1 MESVSPKVYTV
12 STLNNYIKDMIDSD
26 ITLRELFIV
35 GEISNFKA
43 HSSGHMYMTLK
54 DEKSAIKAVM
64 FKGNASRLKFMPAD
78 GMSVIVFGSVSVFQ
92 RDGQYQLY
100 IQNMQPDGIG
110 SLTLAFEQLKE
121 KLMKEGLFAAEH
133 KKTLPRYPKTV
144 GVVTS
149 DTAAAF
155 EDIKNVLKRR
165 WPMADILLSPTKVQG
180 EAAVLEIIKAITSL
194 DESGRA
200 DVIILARGGGSIE
213 DLWCFND
220 ERVARTIYSCKTPL
234 ITGVG
239 HEIDYTIADF
249 VADYRA
255 PTPSAAAEVSVP
267 DIRTELSD
275 ISKMRLHIQRTVTNM
290 LNSYKDSLDFIR
302 SKNVLKSPLGLIDE
316 RRLILD
322 GYSDRMSSCMT
333 SVFTAQKNR
342 FELEMRRLD
351 AFSPLKV
358 LGRGYAIAE
367 KDGRVIKSINDVSL
381 SDDISLKVADGKISC
396 KVIDKKNDK
405 E

>member
-12 STLNNYIKDMIDSD
+12 SALNNYIRDLIDGD
-26 ITLRELFIV
+26 ISLREIFIV

-54 DEKSAIKAVM
+54 DDKSAVKAVM
-64 FKGNASRLKFMPAD
+64 FKSNASRLKFMPTN
-78 GMSVIVFGSVSVFQ
+78 GMSVIVFGSISVFT

-100 IQNMQPDGIG
+100 IQNMQPDGVG
-110 SLTLAFEQLKE
+110 SLTIAFEQLKE
-121 KLMKEGLFAAEH
+121 KLMKEGLFDASH
-133 KKTLPRYPKTV
+133 KKELPKYPMTV

-149 DTAAAF
+149 ETAAAF

-165 WPMADILLSPTKVQG
+165 WPMATVLLSPTKVQG
-180 EAAVLEIIKAITSL
+180 EAAVPEIVNAITAL
-194 DESGRA
+194 DASQKA

-220 ERVARTIYSCKTPL
+220 ERVARAVYSCKTPL

-255 PTPSAAAEVSVP
+255 PTPSAAAEVCVP
-267 DIRTELSD
+267 DIRKELSD
-275 ISKMRLHIQRTVTNM
+275 ISRMRLQIQRIVAEKLSAYKENLSFVT
-290 LNSYKDSLDFIR
+290 
-302 SKNVLKSPLGLIDE
+302 SKNVMKSPMAFIDE
-316 RRLILD
+316 RRLVLD
-322 GYSDRMSSCMT
+322 GYSDKMNSAVSQT
-333 SVFTAQKNR
+333 LAGEKSR
-342 FELEMRRLD
+342 FEIAVRSLD

-358 LGRGYAIAE
+358 LGRGYSIAE
-367 KDGRVIKSINDVSL
+367 KDGKVLKSIKDISVSDEIALRL
-381 SDDISLKVADGKISC
+381 SDGQVTC
-396 KVIDKKNDK
+396 KVTEKL
-405 E
+405 

>member
-12 STLNNYIKDMIDSD
+12 SALNNYIRDLIDGD
-26 ITLRELFIV
+26 ISLREIFIV

-54 DEKSAIKAVM
+54 DDKSAVKAVM
-64 FKGNASRLKFMPAD
+64 FKSNASRLKFMPTN
-78 GMSVIVFGSVSVFQ
+78 GMSVIVFGSISVFT

-100 IQNMQPDGIG
+100 IQNMQPDGVG
-110 SLTLAFEQLKE
+110 SLTIAFEQLKE
-121 KLMKEGLFAAEH
+121 KLMKEGLFDASH
-133 KKTLPRYPKTV
+133 KKELPKYPMTV

-149 DTAAAF
+149 ETAAAF

-165 WPMADILLSPTKVQG
+165 WPMATVLLSPTKVQG
-180 EAAVLEIIKAITSL
+180 EAAVPEIVNAITAL
-194 DESGRA
+194 DASKKA

-220 ERVARTIYSCKTPL
+220 ERVARAVYSCKTPL

-255 PTPSAAAEVSVP
+255 PTPSAAAEVCVP
-267 DIRTELSD
+267 DIRKELSD
-275 ISKMRLHIQRTVTNM
+275 ISRMRLQIQRIVTEK
-290 LNSYKDSLDFIR
+290 LSAYKDNLSFVT
-302 SKNVLKSPLGLIDE
+302 SKNVMKSPMAFIDE
-316 RRLILD
+316 RRLVLD
-322 GYSDRMSSCMT
+322 GYSDKMNSAVSQT
-333 SVFTAQKNR
+333 FAGEKSR
-342 FELEMRRLD
+342 FEIAVRSLD

-358 LGRGYAIAE
+358 LGRGYSIAE
-367 KDGRVIKSINDVSL
+367 KDGKVLKSIKDISVSDEIALRL
-381 SDDISLKVADGKISC
+381 SDGQVTC
-396 KVIDKKNDK
+396 KVTEKL
-405 E
+405 

>member
-155 EDIKNVLKRR
+155 DDIKNVLKRR

-180 EAAVLEIIKAITSL
+180 EAAVPEIIKAITSL

>member
-78 GMSVIVFGSVSVFQ
+78 GMSVIVFGGVSVFQ

-133 KKTLPRYPKTV
+133 KKALPRYPKTV

-180 EAAVLEIIKAITSL
+180 EAAVPEIIKAITSL

-333 SVFTAQKNR
+333 SVFIAQKNR

-381 SDDISLKVADGKISC
+381 SDDISLKVADGKINC

>member
-12 STLNNYIKDMIDSD
+12 SALNNYIRDLIDGD
-26 ITLRELFIV
+26 ISLREIFIV

-54 DEKSAIKAVM
+54 DDKSAVKAVM
-64 FKGNASRLKFMPAD
+64 FKSNASRLKFMPTN
-78 GMSVIVFGSVSVFQ
+78 GMSVIVFGSISVFT

-100 IQNMQPDGIG
+100 IQNMQPDGVG
-110 SLTLAFEQLKE
+110 SLTIAFEQLKE
-121 KLMKEGLFAAEH
+121 KLMKEGLFDASH
-133 KKTLPRYPKTV
+133 KKELPKYPMTV

-149 DTAAAF
+149 ETAAAF

-165 WPMADILLSPTKVQG
+165 WPMATVLLAPTKVQG
-180 EAAVLEIIKAITSL
+180 EAAVPEIVNAITAL
-194 DESGRA
+194 DASKKA

-220 ERVARTIYSCKTPL
+220 ERVARAVYSCKTPL

-255 PTPSAAAEVSVP
+255 PTPSAAAEVCVP
-267 DIRTELSD
+267 DIRKELSD
-275 ISKMRLHIQRTVTNM
+275 ISRMRLQIQRIVTEK
-290 LNSYKDSLDFIR
+290 LSAYKDNLSFVT
-302 SKNVLKSPLGLIDE
+302 SKNVMKSPMAFIDE
-316 RRLILD
+316 RRLVLD
-322 GYSDRMSSCMT
+322 GYSDKMNSAVSQT
-333 SVFTAQKNR
+333 LAGEKSR
-342 FELEMRRLD
+342 FEIAVRSLD

-358 LGRGYAIAE
+358 LGRGYSIAE
-367 KDGRVIKSINDVSL
+367 KDGKVLKSIKDISVSDEIALRL
-381 SDDISLKVADGKISC
+381 SDGQVTC
-396 KVIDKKNDK
+396 KVTEKL
-405 E
+405 

>member
-180 EAAVLEIIKAITSL
+180 EAAVPEIIKAITSL

-200 DVIILARGGGSIE
+200 DVIILARGGGSIK

>member
-180 EAAVLEIIKAITSL
+180 EAAVPEIIKAITLL

>member
-12 STLNNYIKDMIDSD
+12 SALNNYIKDLIDGD
-26 ITLRELFIV
+26 ISLREIFIV

-54 DEKSAIKAVM
+54 DDKSAVKAVM
-64 FKGNASRLKFMPAD
+64 FRGNASRLKFMPTN
-78 GMSVIVFGSVSVFQ
+78 GMSVIVFGSISVFP

-100 IQNMQPDGIG
+100 IQNMQPDGVG
-110 SLTLAFEQLKE
+110 SLSIAFEQLKE
-121 KLMKEGLFAAEH
+121 KLMKEGLFDASH
-133 KKTLPRYPKTV
+133 KKALPKYPMTV

-149 DTAAAF
+149 ETAAAF

-165 WPMADILLSPTKVQG
+165 WPMATVLLSPTKVQG
-180 EAAVLEIIKAITSL
+180 EAAVPEIVNAITAL
-194 DESGRA
+194 DASQKA

-220 ERVARTIYSCKTPL
+220 ERVARAVYSCKTPL

-255 PTPSAAAEVSVP
+255 PTPSAAAEVCVP
-267 DIRTELSD
+267 DIRKEMSD
-275 ISKMRLHIQRTVTNM
+275 ISRMRLQIQRIVTEK
-290 LNSYKDSLDFIR
+290 LSTYKDNLLFIT
-302 SKNVLKSPLGLIDE
+302 SKNVMKSPMAFIDE
-316 RRLILD
+316 RRLVLD
-322 GYSDRMSSCMT
+322 GYSDKMNSAVSKNFV
-333 SVFTAQKNR
+333 SEKNR
-342 FELEMRRLD
+342 FEIAVRSLD

-358 LGRGYAIAE
+358 LGRGYSIAE
-367 KDGRVIKSINDVSL
+367 KDGKVVKSIKDISVSDEIDVRL
-381 SDDISLKVADGKISC
+381 SDGQVTC
-396 KVIDKKNDK
+396 KVTEKL
-405 E
+405 

>member
-92 RDGQYQLY
+92 RDGQYQFY

-133 KKTLPRYPKTV
+133 KKALPRYPKTV

-180 EAAVLEIIKAITSL
+180 EAAVPEIIKAIMTL

-275 ISKMRLHIQRTVTNM
+275 ISKMRLHIQRTLTNM

>member
-133 KKTLPRYPKTV
+133 KKALPRYPKTV

-180 EAAVLEIIKAITSL
+180 EAAVPEIIKAITSL

-322 GYSDRMSSCMT
+322 GYYDRMSSCMT

>member
-133 KKTLPRYPKTV
+133 KKALPRYPKTV

-180 EAAVLEIIKAITSL
+180 EAAVPEIIKAIMTL

-333 SVFTAQKNR
+333 SVFIAQKNR

-381 SDDISLKVADGKISC
+381 SDDISLKVADGKINC

>member
-180 EAAVLEIIKAITSL
+180 EAAVPEIIKAITSL

-342 FELEMRRLD
+342 FELEKRRLD

>member
-180 EAAVLEIIKAITSL
+180 EAAVPEIIKAITSL

>member
-12 STLNNYIKDMIDSD
+12 SALNNYIKDLIDGD
-26 ITLRELFIV
+26 ISLREIFIV

-54 DEKSAIKAVM
+54 DDKSAVKAVM
-64 FKGNASRLKFMPAD
+64 FRGNASRLKFMPTN
-78 GMSVIVFGSVSVFQ
+78 GMSVIVFGSISVFP

-100 IQNMQPDGIG
+100 IQNMQPDGVG
-110 SLTLAFEQLKE
+110 SLTIAFEQLKE
-121 KLMKEGLFAAEH
+121 KLMKEGLFDASH
-133 KKTLPRYPKTV
+133 KKALPKYPMTV

-149 DTAAAF
+149 ETAAAF

-165 WPMADILLSPTKVQG
+165 WPMATVLLSPTKVQG
-180 EAAVLEIIKAITSL
+180 EAAVTEIVNAITAL
-194 DESGRA
+194 DASQKA

-220 ERVARTIYSCKTPL
+220 ERVARAVYSCKTPL

-255 PTPSAAAEVSVP
+255 PTPSAAAEVCVP
-267 DIRTELSD
+267 DMRKEMSD
-275 ISKMRLHIQRTVTNM
+275 ISRMRLQIQRIVTEK
-290 LNSYKDSLDFIR
+290 LSTYKDNLLFVT
-302 SKNVLKSPLGLIDE
+302 SKNVMKSPMAFIDE
-316 RRLILD
+316 RRLVLD
-322 GYSDRMSSCMT
+322 GYSDKMNFAVSKT
-333 SVFTAQKNR
+333 FTGEKNR
-342 FELEMRRLD
+342 FEIAVRSLD

-358 LGRGYAIAE
+358 LGRGYSIAE
-367 KDGRVIKSINDVSL
+367 KDGKVVKSIKDISVSDEIALRL
-381 SDDISLKVADGKISC
+381 SDGQITC
-396 KVIDKKNDK
+396 KVTEKL
-405 E
+405 

>member
-121 KLMKEGLFAAEH
+121 KLMKEGLFAAEQ

-180 EAAVLEIIKAITSL
+180 EAAVPEIIKAITSL

-351 AFSPLKV
+351 AFSPLKI
-358 LGRGYAIAE
+358 LRRGYAIAE

>member
-133 KKTLPRYPKTV
+133 KKELPRYPKTV

-180 EAAVLEIIKAITSL
+180 EAAVPEIIKAITSL

-322 GYSDRMSSCMT
+322 GYYDRMSSCMT

>member
-1 MESVSPKVYTV
+1 MESVSPNVFTV
-12 STLNNYIKDMIDSD
+12 STLNNYIKNMIDSD
-26 ITLRELFIV
+26 IALRELFIV

-54 DEKSAIKAVM
+54 DDSSSLKAVM
-64 FKGNASRLKFMPAD
+64 FRGNASRLKFMPEN
-78 GMSVIVFGSVSVFQ
+78 GMSVIVFGSVSVFP

-100 IQNMQPDGIG
+100 IQNMQPDGVG
-110 SLTLAFEQLKE
+110 ALSLAFEQLKE

-133 KKTLPRYPKTV
+133 KRKLPRYPKTV

-155 EDIKNVLKRR
+155 EDIKNVLARR
-165 WPMADILLSPTKVQG
+165 WPMARVLISPTKVQG
-180 EAAVLEIIKAITSL
+180 EAAVPEIIRAIKLL
-194 DESGRA
+194 DESEKA

-255 PTPSAAAEVSVP
+255 PTPSAAAEVCVP

-275 ISKMRLHIQRTVTNM
+275 ISKMRLQIQRIVTDK
-290 LNSYKDSLDFIR
+290 LNSYKENLDFIK
-302 SKNVLKSPLGLIDE
+302 SKNVMKSPMGLIDE

-322 GYSDRMSSCMT
+322 SYSDKISLSIR
-333 SVFTAQKNR
+333 SVLDNRKNS
-342 FELEMRRLD
+342 FEIEVRRLD

-358 LGRGYAIAE
+358 LGRGYSIAE
-367 KDGRVIKSINDVSL
+367 KNGTVIKSVKDVSV
-381 SDDISLKVADGKISC
+381 SDEVSIRLADGKIHC
-396 KVIDKKNDK
+396 TVTDKT
-405 E
+405 

>member
-133 KKTLPRYPKTV
+133 KKALPRYPKTV

-180 EAAVLEIIKAITSL
+180 EAAVPEIIKAITSL

-275 ISKMRLHIQRTVTNM
+275 ISKMRLHIQRTLTNM

>member
-35 GEISNFKA
+35 GEISNFKV

>member
-133 KKTLPRYPKTV
+133 KKELPRYPKTV

-180 EAAVLEIIKAITSL
+180 EAAVPEIIKAITSL

-275 ISKMRLHIQRTVTNM
+275 ISKMRLQIQRTLTNM

-322 GYSDRMSSCMT
+322 GYYDRMSSCMT

>member
-133 KKTLPRYPKTV
+133 KKALPRYPKTV

-180 EAAVLEIIKAITSL
+180 EAAVPEIIKAIMTL

-322 GYSDRMSSCMT
+322 GYYDRMSSCMT

>member
-110 SLTLAFEQLKE
+110 SLTLAFEQFKE

-180 EAAVLEIIKAITSL
+180 EAAVPEIIKAITLL

>member
-43 HSSGHMYMTLK
+43 HSSGHMYLTLK

-64 FKGNASRLKFMPAD
+64 FKGNASRHKFMPAD

-180 EAAVLEIIKAITSL
+180 EAAVPEIIKAITSL

-342 FELEMRRLD
+342 FELEKRRLD

-381 SDDISLKVADGKISC
+381 SDDISLKVADGKNSC
-396 KVIDKKNDK
+396 KVKDKKNDK
-405 E
+405 

>member
-133 KKTLPRYPKTV
+133 KKALPRYPKTV

-165 WPMADILLSPTKVQG
+165 WPMADILLSSTKVQG
-180 EAAVLEIIKAITSL
+180 EAAVPEIIKAITSL

-275 ISKMRLHIQRTVTNM
+275 ISKMRLQIQRTLTNM

-322 GYSDRMSSCMT
+322 GYYDRMSSCMT

>member
-302 SKNVLKSPLGLIDE
+302 SKNVLKGPLGLIDE

>member
-133 KKTLPRYPKTV
+133 KKALPRYPKTV

-180 EAAVLEIIKAITSL
+180 EAAVPEIIKAIMTL

-322 GYSDRMSSCMT
+322 GYSDRMSSSIT
-333 SVFTAQKNR
+333 SVFIAQKNR

-381 SDDISLKVADGKISC
+381 SDDISLKVADGKINC

>member
-12 STLNNYIKDMIDSD
+12 SALNNYIRDLIDGD
-26 ITLRELFIV
+26 ISLREIFIV

-54 DEKSAIKAVM
+54 DDKSAVKAVM
-64 FKGNASRLKFMPAD
+64 FKSNASRLKFMPTN
-78 GMSVIVFGSVSVFQ
+78 GMSVIVFGSISVFT

-100 IQNMQPDGIG
+100 IQNMQPDGVG
-110 SLTLAFEQLKE
+110 SLTIAFEQLKE
-121 KLMKEGLFAAEH
+121 KLMKEGLFDASH
-133 KKTLPRYPKTV
+133 KKELPKYPMTV

-149 DTAAAF
+149 ETAAAF

-165 WPMADILLSPTKVQG
+165 WPMATVLLSPTKVQG
-180 EAAVLEIIKAITSL
+180 EAAVPEIVNAITAL
-194 DESGRA
+194 DVSKKA

-220 ERVARTIYSCKTPL
+220 ERVARAVYSCKTPL

-255 PTPSAAAEVSVP
+255 PTPSAAAEVCVP
-267 DIRTELSD
+267 DIRKELSD
-275 ISKMRLHIQRTVTNM
+275 ISRMRLQIQRIVTEK
-290 LNSYKDSLDFIR
+290 LSAYKDNLLFVT
-302 SKNVLKSPLGLIDE
+302 SKNVMKSPMAFIDE
-316 RRLILD
+316 RRLVLD
-322 GYSDRMSSCMT
+322 GYSDKMNSAVSQT
-333 SVFTAQKNR
+333 FAGEKSR
-342 FELEMRRLD
+342 FEIAVRSLD

-358 LGRGYAIAE
+358 LGRGYSIAE
-367 KDGRVIKSINDVSL
+367 KDGKVLKSIKDISVSDEIALRL
-381 SDDISLKVADGKISC
+381 SDGQVTC
-396 KVIDKKNDK
+396 KVTEKL
-405 E
+405 

>member
-121 KLMKEGLFAAEH
+121 KLMKEGLFAAKH

-180 EAAVLEIIKAITSL
+180 EAAVPEIIKAITLL

-358 LGRGYAIAE
+358 LGRGYAIVE

>member
-133 KKTLPRYPKTV
+133 KKALPRYPKTV

-180 EAAVLEIIKAITSL
+180 EAAVPEIIKAIMTL

-267 DIRTELSD
+267 DIRNELSD
-275 ISKMRLHIQRTVTNM
+275 ISKMRLHIQRTLTNM

-333 SVFTAQKNR
+333 SVFIAQKNR

-381 SDDISLKVADGKISC
+381 SDDISLKVADGKINC